1 MNYNNDQEISSFHKH
16 LKTGY
21 LNSDFKFFHLK
32 DNTRKD
38 FPFHYHDFNKILL
51 FLQGDVTYTIEG
63 KSYELQPFDL
73 VLVRAGELHRPVIHS
88 ESAYERI
95 ILYLSPEFIAQYSG
109 ESYDLEKCF
118 TLAADASAHVLR
130 IPYFKGST
138 LYHTIK
144 ALENSYEH
152 PEEYAQELSQR
163 LLFLQFMIHLNRVA
177 ISDNLEF
184 LETSTS
190 NTKILECLDYIN
202 THLQEKLTAD
212 VLADRF
218 FVSKYYLMLSKKKP
232 AEVWDHISPPSACF
246 SPDNISPAECPPP
259 RPATNVAFTIT
270 PPSTAPGKSYSAPPQ
285 SKINVRETTLFGV
298 YRRQWTQLHG
308 TSCRKIS
315 GNHTHQCRECYCR
328 QR

>member
-21 LNSDFKFFHLK
+21 LNSNFKFFHLK

-51 FLQGDVTYTIEG
+51 FLHGDVNYTIEG

-118 TLAADASAHVLR
+118 ILAADASAHVLR
-130 IPYFKGST
+130 IPYFKGSA
-138 LYHTIK
+138 LYQTIK

-218 FVSKYYLMLSKKKP
+218 FVSKYYLMHSFKEETGRSMGSYITTKRLLL
-232 AEVWDHISPPSACF
+232 ARQYISGGM
-246 SPDNISPAECPPP
+246 
-259 RPATNVAFTIT
+259 
-270 PPSTAPGKSYSAPPQ
+270 PSTQACYECGFHNYSTFYRAW
-285 SKINVRETTLFGV
+285 KKLFG
-298 YRRQWTQLHG
+298 
-308 TSCRKIS
+308 TSPKQ
-315 GNHTHQCRECYCR
+315 N
-328 QR
+328 

>member
-109 ESYDLEKCF
+109 ESY
-118 TLAADASAHVLR
+118 ASAHVLR

-218 FVSKYYLMLSKKKP
+218 FVSKYYLMHSFKEETGRSMGSYITTKRLLL
-232 AEVWDHISPPSACF
+232 ARQYISGGM
-246 SPDNISPAECPPP
+246 
-259 RPATNVAFTIT
+259 
-270 PPSTAPGKSYSAPPQ
+270 PSTQACYECGFHNYSTFYRAW
-285 SKINVRETTLFGV
+285 KKLFG
-298 YRRQWTQLHG
+298 
-308 TSCRKIS
+308 TSPKQ
-315 GNHTHQCRECYCR
+315 N
-328 QR
+328 

>member
-109 ESYDLEKCF
+109 ESYVLEKCF

-218 FVSKYYLMLSKKKP
+218 FVSKYYLMHSFKEETGRSMGSYITTKRLLL
-232 AEVWDHISPPSACF
+232 ARQYISGGM
-246 SPDNISPAECPPP
+246 
-259 RPATNVAFTIT
+259 
-270 PPSTAPGKSYSAPPQ
+270 PSTQACYECGFHNYSTFYRAW
-285 SKINVRETTLFGV
+285 KKLFG
-298 YRRQWTQLHG
+298 
-308 TSCRKIS
+308 TSPKQ
-315 GNHTHQCRECYCR
+315 N
-328 QR
+328 

>member
-95 ILYLSPEFIAQYSG
+95 ILYLSPEFIAQYRG

-218 FVSKYYLMLSKKKP
+218 FVSKYYLMHSFKEETGRSMGSYITTKRLLL
-232 AEVWDHISPPSACF
+232 ARQYISGGM
-246 SPDNISPAECPPP
+246 
-259 RPATNVAFTIT
+259 
-270 PPSTAPGKSYSAPPQ
+270 PSTQACYECGFHNYSTFYRAW
-285 SKINVRETTLFGV
+285 KKLFG
-298 YRRQWTQLHG
+298 
-308 TSCRKIS
+308 TSPKQ
-315 GNHTHQCRECYCR
+315 N
-328 QR
+328 